1 MMMHRASHRA
11 SHFVKQ
17 PSLDVL
23 PDVRTTVAELQ
34 SGAASSLA

>member
-1 MMMHRASHRA
+1 MMMNSASNRT
-11 SHFVKQ
+11 SNFVKQ

-23 PDVRTTVAELQ
+23 PDVRTTVSELQ